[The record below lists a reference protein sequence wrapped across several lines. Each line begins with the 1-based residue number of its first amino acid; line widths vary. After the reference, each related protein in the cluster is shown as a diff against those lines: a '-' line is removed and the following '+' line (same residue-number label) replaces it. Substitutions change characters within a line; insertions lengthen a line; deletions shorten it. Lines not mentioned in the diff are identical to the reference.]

1 MGSFDPAESDEGRAA
16 LEDPQRALLN
26 ILEDFSAE
34 KTQLVVGQRALLN
47 ILEDFEVEK
56 GRLESTGRAM
66 LNLLE
71 DSSSETAR
79 LEAAQ
84 HAVLNILEDL
94 VQEKVS
100 LEAAER
106 AVVNI
111 LEDSSEERARLETT
125 QRAVLN
131 ILEDFDEA
139 RTNIQMVNQQL
150 AKEVEER
157 KRAERQIQR
166 VNAELVV
173 ANQEL
178 EAFTYSVA
186 HDLRAP
192 LRHIDG
198 FCRILLEEYA
208 STFADESRP
217 HLQRIAQSSKRMG
230 QLVDDLLKLARVGR
244 QDLSWHLT
252 GLNALVQEVVAE
264 LRSECEGR
272 QIDWRVGE
280 LPSVACDPG
289 LMKQVFANLLSN
301 ALKFTRPRERAVIE
315 VGTLAHSSELVL
327 YVRDNGV
334 GFDMKYADKLF
345 AVFQRLH
352 RQEEFEGTGV
362 GLATAHRIVRRHGGR
377 IWAEAEVGKGAT
389 FYFTLGDPHKE
400 EDTR

>member
-1 MGSFDPAESDEGRAA
+1 MGSFNPAESDEGRAA

-34 KTQLVVGQRALLN
+34 KTQLVAGQRALLN
-47 ILEDFEVEK
+47 ILEDFEAEK
-56 GRLESTGRAM
+56 GRMESTGRAM

-84 HAVLNILEDL
+84 HAVLNILED
-94 VQEKVS
+94 
-100 LEAAER
+100 
-106 AVVNI
+106 
-111 LEDSSEERARLETT
+111 
-125 QRAVLN
+125 
-131 ILEDFDEA
+131 FDEA
-139 RTNIQMVNQQL
+139 RANIQMVNQQL

-173 ANQEL
+173 ANKEL

-217 HLQRIAQSSKRMG
+217 HLQRIAQSSQRMG

-244 QDLSWHLT
+244 QGLSWHLT

-272 QIDWRVGE
+272 QIDWHIGE

-301 ALKFTRPRERAVIE
+301 AVKFTRPRECAVIE
-315 VGTLAHSSELVL
+315 IGTLAHSSELVL

-389 FYFTLGDPHKE
+389 FYFTLGDPRKE
-400 EDTR
+400 DDTR

>member
-1 MGSFDPAESDEGRAA
+1 MGSFNPAESDEGRAA
-16 LEDPQRALLN
+16 LGDPQRALLN
-26 ILEDFSAE
+26 ILEDFGAE
-34 KTQLVVGQRALLN
+34 KTQLVAGQRAFLN
-47 ILEDFEVEK
+47 ILEDFEAEK
-56 GRLESTGRAM
+56 GRLESTERAM

-84 HAVLNILEDL
+84 GAVLNILEDL

-100 LEAAER
+100 LEAAQR

-139 RTNIQMVNQQL
+139 RVNVQMVNQHL

-157 KRAERQIQR
+157 KRAERETQR
-166 VNAELVV
+166 VNAELAT
-173 ANQEL
+173 ANMEL

-198 FCRILLEEYA
+198 FCRIILEEYA
-208 STFADESRP
+208 PTFASEARS
-217 HLQRIAQSSKRMG
+217 HLQHIAQSSQRMG

-244 QDLSWHLT
+244 QDLSWRRT
-252 GLNALVQEVVAE
+252 GLNALVQEVVVE
-264 LRSECEGR
+264 LRSESGGR
-272 QIDWRVGE
+272 QIDWRIGE

-301 ALKFTRPRERAVIE
+301 AVKFTRPRERAVIE
-315 VGTLAHSSELVL
+315 VGTLAHSGELVL

-334 GFDMKYADKLF
+334 GFDMKYVDKLF
-345 AVFQRLH
+345 GVFQRLH
-352 RQEEFEGTGV
+352 RQEEFEGTGI
-362 GLATAHRIVRRHGGR
+362 GLATVHRIVRRHGGR
-377 IWAEAEVGKGAT
+377 IWAEAEVSKGAT
-389 FYFTLGDPHKE
+389 FYFSLGDPRKE
-400 EDTR
+400 ADTR